1 MKKRLEELTPDELQ
15 QYAKL
20 NKQRENH
27 KEKIIKR
34 KLKSTQRLL
43 DILKKRLKI
52 SYISQKRKNTIVTY
66 RSN

>member
-27 KEKIIKR
+27 KEKIKEHTEIIEHIEEKIEN
-34 KLKSTQRLL
+34 
-43 DILKKRLKI
+43 ILYTPEEAEHNSDLPF
-52 SYISQKRKNTIVTY
+52 
-66 RSN
+66 

>member
-27 KEKIIKR
+27 KEKIKEHTEIIRHIEEKIEN
-34 KLKSTQRLL
+34 
-43 DILKKRLKI
+43 IL
-52 SYISQKRKNTIVTY
+52 YIPEEEEYNRDLPF
-66 RSN
+66 

>member
-27 KEKIIKR
+27 KEKIKEHTEIIGHIEEKIEN
-34 KLKSTQRLL
+34 
-43 DILKKRLKI
+43 IL
-52 SYISQKRKNTIVTY
+52 YIPEEEEYNRDLPF
-66 RSN
+66 

>member
-27 KEKIIKR
+27 NEAIKEHQEIIKHIEEKING
-34 KLKSTQRLL
+34 
-43 DILKKRLKI
+43 ILNVP
-52 SYISQKRKNTIVTY
+52 QNDTKNDPY
-66 RSN
+66 PGLEF